1 MENKTGFL
9 KREIALVMMIAFVLS
24 TGTWIYV
31 KQVSSQLWSQSIS
44 TMTESIRQGVN
55 ALNMQL
61 EMDFDELVATGK
73 NISQADESELA
84 DIIRLYHEVRMDI
97 NIYLEGERLLDQNRK
112 PDQVVVEMLEQ
123 TDKEL
128 GILDA
133 HNSSVTGE
141 NVFNIFCRFA
151 LSNGTAACLVKE
163 YRAKEIAAQFTPSF
177 YGHSGFSYLVNR
189 DGAIMVRSRHRN
201 SNKTIQNLFDLIP
214 KEENDEQV
222 IQQLRESILGLK
234 SGWAR
239 FYDQG
244 VGLVFCYEP
253 IWSDSGWMLV
263 SIVAEENIL
272 AQTNSILVK
281 TLCLAIV
288 QIGLILV
295 LFFIF
300 YTGKMREN
308 TRHTYELEQALQV
321 ADRANN
327 VKGAFLMNMSH
338 DIRTPLNAIIGM
350 TAIAQ
355 KRIDSRERTKDCLK
369 KINMSGRYLLNLVND
384 VMDMSQLDNGKMIL
398 NEETVQ
404 IDEIFSDVV
413 SLMDHRVQE
422 AGLTMEALPPK
433 LNQQTVLADPMR
445 MRQIMVNIID
455 NAIKYTPSGGRILL
469 RLEQTRD
476 VKEGCAVYH
485 FSCSDTGIGMDSD
498 FLEKVFQPFERSR
511 NTTASGIAGTG
522 VGLAITKGLLELM
535 GGSILAESE
544 PGEGSVFTAVFPLQA
559 VEEDAEQAVSGEQPE
574 VSQQSAD
581 GVQPETNVQQSVTVQ
596 TAIQRQIANDEQL
609 GMTAQGTSVVPPVM
623 DASQS
628 STKRPIEGQL
638 GVDGVRLAEECKCQD
653 SLAAEVVQPEGEQDW
668 QTQQAND
675 GEQSEP
681 ANENAVQEDA
691 QGGDYTS
698 KRVLLVEDVELN
710 MEIAEAMIGMTG
722 VQIEKAYDGLEA
734 VQLVEE
740 KPSGYFDLIF
750 MDIQMPVMDGYEATR
765 RIRAMQREDAAHI
778 PIFALSANALAE
790 DVENSRKAG
799 MNGHIAKPID
809 MEPIEKVMRQY
820 FC

>member
-1 MENKTGFL
+1 MENKTVFL
-9 KREIALVMMIAFVLS
+9 KKEIALVLMIAFVLS

-31 KQVSSQLWSQSIS
+31 KQVSNQLWSQSIS

-97 NIYLEGERLLDQNRK
+97 NIYLEGERLLDKNRK

-559 VEEDAEQAVSGEQPE
+559 AEEDVERLVSGEKLEGDGKLVSGESLEADRRVESKEKLVRGEKPE
-574 VSQQSAD
+574 VDERSDSDEQTESAGIQTEAAVQSQKQLAD
-581 GVQPETNVQQSVTVQ
+581 GEWLVANVQGSAV
-596 TAIQRQIANDEQL
+596 A
-609 GMTAQGTSVVPPVM
+609 
-623 DASQS
+623 
-628 STKRPIEGQL
+628 
-638 GVDGVRLAEECKCQD
+638 GVDRELKEAGLISGD
-653 SLAAEVVQPEGEQDW
+653 
-668 QTQQAND
+668 
-675 GEQSEP
+675 QSEP
-681 ANENAVQEDA
+681 ADENAVQEDA

>member
-9 KREIALVMMIAFVLS
+9 KKEIALVLMIAFVLS
-24 TGTWIYV
+24 AGTWIYV

-97 NIYLEGERLLDQNRK
+97 NIYLEGERLLDKNRK

-133 HNSSVTGE
+133 HSSSVTGE

-239 FYDQG
+239 FYDNG

-300 YTGKMREN
+300 YSGKMREN

-384 VMDMSQLDNGKMIL
+384 VMDMSQLDSGKMIL
-398 NEETVQ
+398 NEETVH
-404 IDEIFSDVV
+404 IHEIFSDVV

-433 LNQQTVLADPMR
+433 LSQQTVLADPMR

-476 VKEGCAVYH
+476 AKEGCAVYH

-559 VEEDAEQAVSGEQPE
+559 VEEDVERLVSGEKVVSGEKLEGDGKLVSGEPPESEEQPE
-574 VSQQSAD
+574 SAGMQTEAAVQSAD
-581 GVQPETNVQQSVTVQ
+581 RGQ
-596 TAIQRQIANDEQL
+596 
-609 GMTAQGTSVVPPVM
+609 PVM

-628 STKRPIEGQL
+628 STKWPIEGRL
-638 GVDGVRLAEECKCQD
+638 DVDGVQLLGAGRAPEEAGLI
-653 SLAAEVVQPEGEQDW
+653 S
-668 QTQQAND
+668 

-681 ANENAVQEDA
+681 ANDNAAQGDA

-799 MNGHIAKPID
+799 MNGHIAKPIG

-820 FC
+820 FG

>member
-9 KREIALVMMIAFVLS
+9 KREIALVLMIAFVLS

-288 QIGLILV
+288 QIGRSEERRV
-295 LFFIF
+295 
-300 YTGKMREN
+300 GK
-308 TRHTYELEQALQV
+308 
-321 ADRANN
+321 
-327 VKGAFLMNMSH
+327 
-338 DIRTPLNAIIGM
+338 
-350 TAIAQ
+350 
-355 KRIDSRERTKDCLK
+355 
-369 KINMSGRYLLNLVND
+369 
-384 VMDMSQLDNGKMIL
+384 
-398 NEETVQ
+398 
-404 IDEIFSDVV
+404 
-413 SLMDHRVQE
+413 
-422 AGLTMEALPPK
+422 
-433 LNQQTVLADPMR
+433 
-445 MRQIMVNIID
+445 
-455 NAIKYTPSGGRILL
+455 
-469 RLEQTRD
+469 
-476 VKEGCAVYH
+476 
-485 FSCSDTGIGMDSD
+485 
-498 FLEKVFQPFERSR
+498 
-511 NTTASGIAGTG
+511 
-522 VGLAITKGLLELM
+522 
-535 GGSILAESE
+535 
-544 PGEGSVFTAVFPLQA
+544 
-559 VEEDAEQAVSGEQPE
+559 
-574 VSQQSAD
+574 
-581 GVQPETNVQQSVTVQ
+581 
-596 TAIQRQIANDEQL
+596 
-609 GMTAQGTSVVPPVM
+609 
-623 DASQS
+623 
-628 STKRPIEGQL
+628 
-638 GVDGVRLAEECKCQD
+638 EC
-653 SLAAEVVQPEGEQDW
+653 
-668 QTQQAND
+668 
-675 GEQSEP
+675 
-681 ANENAVQEDA
+681 
-691 QGGDYTS
+691 
-698 KRVLLVEDVELN
+698 
-710 MEIAEAMIGMTG
+710 
-722 VQIEKAYDGLEA
+722 
-734 VQLVEE
+734 
-740 KPSGYFDLIF
+740 
-750 MDIQMPVMDGYEATR
+750 
-765 RIRAMQREDAAHI
+765 
-778 PIFALSANALAE
+778 
-790 DVENSRKAG
+790 
-799 MNGHIAKPID
+799 
-809 MEPIEKVMRQY
+809 
-820 FC
+820 